1 MSKKF
6 KDFNIKQFIVDNLER
21 EEKINP
27 TEIQEVAIPKILDG
41 HDVIGKAKTGTGKT
55 LAYLIPMIEKID
67 PEKRELQMLVLA
79 PSRELSLQINREIES
94 VIKGTNINSV
104 TILEGMEIN
113 RQLDKLKDKPQII
126 VATPGRLLHIIGLK
140 KLKVHGVKIIALDEV
155 DQILEQGFR
164 EKVHSIIDSTLKD
177 RQVVSFSATLSKDA
191 LDILNS
197 IMNEPKYISLDNA
210 KPVPTGI
217 KHFHIVSTAPKK
229 TETLSELIQVLKPT
243 KSLVFINKNEN
254 VDRFV
259 KELKTYGL
267 SVGGIQTRT
276 NNQDRQHILTTFNN
290 GKLKILVTTDLF
302 TRGMDFSDV
311 SHIFNMDLPLNPV
324 DYLHRAGRTGRM
336 NKKGQVYN
344 IVRDREKF
352 IMFKMMKKLNI
363 DVVEISIIN
372 GKIKVVEDIINS
384 KKEAIYKKN
393 LSTKKYSTD
402 RKKL

>member
-6 KDFNIKQFIVDNLER
+6 KDFNIKQFIVENLER

-94 VIKGTNINSV
+94 VIKGANINSV

-197 IMNEPKYISLDNA
+197 IMKEPKYISLDNA

-217 KHFHIVSTAPKK
+217 KHFHIVTTAPKK

-372 GKIKVVEDIINS
+372 GKIKVVEDIINR